1 MKVIGVTGG
10 IGSGKSTIAKILCD
24 LGASIIDADKIAREI
39 TVKGQLIMEEIVGY
53 FGTSVLDE
61 EGELDRKKLSE
72 IVFADSK
79 KLEVLNCITHKYIA
93 DKIKDELN
101 KLEEAKAKIVVLD
114 APLPVE
120 NGFLDVV
127 DESWVVVANRD
138 IRIKRIMERSKI
150 SSEEALARIKMQKS
164 DEEYLKIADEV
175 INNDGS
181 VEELEKSIAK
191 LYIQKSLGEIR

>member
-1 MKVIGVTGG
+1 LKVIGVTGG

>member
-101 KLEEAKAKIVVLD
+101 KLEESKAKIVVLD

>member
-1 MKVIGVTGG
+1 LKVIGVTGG

-138 IRIKRIMERSKI
+138 IRIKRIIERSKI

>member
-10 IGSGKSTIAKILCD
+10 IGSGKSTIAKILFD

-39 TVKGQLIMEEIVGY
+39 TAKGQPIMEEIVGY
-53 FGTSVLDE
+53 FGTGVQDE

-79 KLEVLNCITHKYIA
+79 KLKVLNSITHKYIA

-138 IRIKRIMERSKI
+138 IRIKRIMERSNI
-150 SSEEALARIKMQKS
+150 TAEEALARIKMQKS

>member
-1 MKVIGVTGG
+1 
-10 IGSGKSTIAKILCD
+10 
-24 LGASIIDADKIAREI
+24 
-39 TVKGQLIMEEIVGY
+39 
-53 FGTSVLDE
+53 
-61 EGELDRKKLSE
+61 
-72 IVFADSK
+72 
-79 KLEVLNCITHKYIA
+79 
-93 DKIKDELN
+93 
-101 KLEEAKAKIVVLD
+101 LEESKAKIVVLD